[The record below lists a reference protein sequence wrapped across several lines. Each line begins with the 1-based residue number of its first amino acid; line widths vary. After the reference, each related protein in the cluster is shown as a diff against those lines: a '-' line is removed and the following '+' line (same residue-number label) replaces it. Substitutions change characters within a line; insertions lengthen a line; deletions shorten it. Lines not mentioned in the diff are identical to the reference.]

1 MLRQI
6 CSDLTIHATIENI
19 EEGVR
24 RLGEVLTEM
33 L

>member
-1 MLRQI
+1 MFRLNY
-6 CSDLTIHATIENI
+6 SSATIENI